1 MLVPVRI
8 RLMGSNEQSQP
19 AYTLDATENGVRVAG
34 FYGDIKIEDIVE
46 IQHRHN
52 KGLFR
57 VVWVQMPPNSSEKHF
72 GAQCVFDN
80 NIWNESFP
88 EQPDEIEDQDL

>member
-1 MLVPVRI
+1 
-8 RLMGSNEQSQP
+8 MGSNEQSQP

-80 NIWNESFP
+80 NICDESFP